1 MGRLHENFERSH
13 LYHVHSDLRVV
24 YFINA
29 PCTVHLRVETTMR
42 LLKPY
47 SALQVGSG
55 SNGYSAIAGSVKRAF
70 CLA

>member
-42 LLKPY
+42 LLKPILHCKWG
-47 SALQVGSG
+47 AAAMAILQLLGV
-55 SNGYSAIAGSVKRAF
+55 
-70 CLA
+70 